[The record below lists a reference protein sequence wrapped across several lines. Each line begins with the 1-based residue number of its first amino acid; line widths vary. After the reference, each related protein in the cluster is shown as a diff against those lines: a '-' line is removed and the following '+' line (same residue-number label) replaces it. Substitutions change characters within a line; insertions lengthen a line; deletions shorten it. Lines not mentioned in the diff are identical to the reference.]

1 MWATF
6 CQVILGHPEP
16 KTLVNSLA
24 TLVNVAKETLKDS
37 LDVLLPMILG
47 RVTLI
52 LVSTLSFQVQPSKHY
67 HLLRDQFLLT
77 PMFKF
82 PCFFTAWKF
91 QYFTLT
97 IFIQKFRD
105 IN

>member
-52 LVSTLSFQVQPSKHY
+52 LVSTLSFQVQLYQTLSSPQRPVPPDTLVQIS
-67 HLLRDQFLLT
+67 LLHHSVEMSRISSHNI
-77 PMFKF
+77 
-82 PCFFTAWKF
+82 
-91 QYFTLT
+91 Y
-97 IFIQKFRD
+97 
-105 IN
+105 

>member
-24 TLVNVAKETLKDS
+24 TSVNVAKETLKDS

-52 LVSTLSFQVQPSKHY
+52 LVSTLSFQVQLYQTLSSPQRPVPPVTFVQIS
-67 HLLRDQFLLT
+67 LLHHSVEISRIYSHNID
-77 PMFKF
+77 
-82 PCFFTAWKF
+82 
-91 QYFTLT
+91 
-97 IFIQKFRD
+97 
-105 IN
+105 